1 MMKKW
6 TLENLQTEA
15 LKYSYRGDFQK
26 HSWGAYKAALKFKF
40 LEQICKHMEA
50 RHVRWTLE
58 NLQTEALKYSSR
70 GDFYEHSANAYSAA
84 IRHKILDQICLHM
97 EAKYVYWTLE
107 SLRVEA
113 IKYTSRG
120 DFYLKSKNA
129 YQAGL
134 GRNLLDQICQH
145 MEAKIT
151 NWTLESLQD
160 EALKYF
166 SRGEFY
172 RCNPGAHSVAC
183 KRGILDDICQ
193 HMKLSVTTSYSEQ
206 NLFNAIRMK
215 FPKTQKLYDRKIEIE
230 CKPYIKGFDID
241 IYVPELRKGIE
252 FDGTYWHSI
261 EGLSKGRKTWPP
273 EDILNYHQIKDDY
286 FMSKGIEILHVNEA
300 DWLLNKTECIERCLR
315 FLSNDKVG

>member
-113 IKYTSRG
+113 
-120 DFYLKSKNA
+120 
-129 YQAGL
+129 
-134 GRNLLDQICQH
+134 
-145 MEAKIT
+145 
-151 NWTLESLQD
+151 
-160 EALKYF
+160 LKYF

-193 HMKLSVTTSYSEQ
+193 HMKLSVTTSYSDQ